1 MQLRYQTVNFVLD
14 GICMKFSTYINLTRY
29 RFTKKKRQQV
39 LTLVLVIKEPDG
51 DTVWLPVHD
60 HDLQTLPV
68 RVPGQLLHP
77 EGGSVGPDTGG
88 RLVKSRLNS

>member
-1 MQLRYQTVNFVLD
+1 MQLRYQTVYFVLD
-14 GICMKFSTYINLTRY
+14 GIYMKFSTYINLCDTDLQ
-29 RFTKKKRQQV
+29 KKRQQV

-77 EGGSVGPDTGG
+77 EGCSVGPDTGG